1 VRRVR
6 DGKDD
11 QVSIPSSLKV
21 DIMTNT
27 PADVFLYASI
37 TAIATGLGALPFLFV
52 HKVSRQLLGY
62 SSGVAAGLMLTAS
75 FTLIFEGFDYGIQ
88 ETVLGVVLGLIFI
101 VLTNRWLDGRKNLSI
116 SNLQGADARKAIL
129 ILGVMTL
136 HSFTEGVGV
145 GVSFGGDPGLG
156 LFITAAIAVHNIPEG
171 LAISLVMIP
180 RGMRVWTTALY
191 CIFSSLPQP
200 LMAVPSY
207 IFVEIFRPFLPVG
220 LGFAGGAMIW
230 MVFSEIIPEA
240 NDKTSPHRLAA
251 VITVSVVLMLVFQEF
266 LR

>member
-1 VRRVR
+1 MPESV
-6 DGKDD
+6 
-11 QVSIPSSLKV
+11 L
-21 DIMTNT
+21 T
-27 PADVFLYASI
+27 VFLYASI
-37 TAIATGLGALPFLFV
+37 TAIATGFGAIPFFFF
-52 HKVSRQLLGY
+52 KKISRRWLGY
-62 SSGVAAGLMLTAS
+62 SNAVAAGLMLTAS
-75 FTLIFEGFDYGIQ
+75 FTLIFEGNHYGVWK
-88 ETVLGVVLGLIFI
+88 TAAGVLVGLIFI
-101 VLTNRWLDGRKNLSI
+101 LLTHSWLDGKDDLSF
-116 SNLQGADARKAIL
+116 SNLKGVDARKAIM

-145 GVSFGGDPGLG
+145 GVSFGGDEGLG
-156 LFITAAIAVHNIPEG
+156 IFITAAIALHNIPEG

-207 IFVEIFRPFLPVG
+207 MFVEAFEPFLPFG
-220 LGFAGGAMIW
+220 LGFAGGAMVW

-240 NDKTSPHRLAA
+240 NEGNCSKHIGAI
-251 VITVSVVLMLVFQEF
+251 ITVSVILMVLFQEY

>member
-1 VRRVR
+1 MSE
-6 DGKDD
+6 
-11 QVSIPSSLKV
+11 SI
-21 DIMTNT
+21 IR
-27 PADVFLYASI
+27 VFLYAML
-37 TAIATGLGALPFLFV
+37 TALATGLGALPFIFFK
-52 HKVSRQLLGY
+52 KVSREWLGY
-62 SSGVAAGLMLTAS
+62 SNAVAAGLMLTAS
-75 FTLIFEGFDYGIQ
+75 FTLIFEGLQFGLWKTVIGI
-88 ETVLGVVLGLIFI
+88 LAGLIFI
-101 VLTNRWLDGRKNLSI
+101 LFSDNWLGRQSDLSI
-116 SNLQGADARKAIL
+116 SNLKGADARKAIM

-145 GVSFGGDPGLG
+145 GVSFGEGQDLG
-156 LFITAAIAVHNIPEG
+156 LFITAAIAIHNIPEG

-200 LMAVPSY
+200 IMAVPSY
-207 IFVEIFRPFLPVG
+207 VFVETFQPFLPVG

-240 NDKTSPHRLAA
+240 NQDTSSKRIG
-251 VITVSVVLMLVFQEF
+251 VIIAISVVLMIIFQEF

>member
-1 VRRVR
+1 MSE
-6 DGKDD
+6 
-11 QVSIPSSLKV
+11 SIIK
-21 DIMTNT
+21 
-27 PADVFLYASI
+27 VFLYAML
-37 TAIATGLGALPFLFV
+37 TALATGLGALPFFFFK
-52 HKVSRQLLGY
+52 KVSREWLGY
-62 SSGVAAGLMLTAS
+62 SNAVAAGLMLTAS
-75 FTLIFEGFDYGIQ
+75 FTLIFEGLQFGLWKTVIGILAGL
-88 ETVLGVVLGLIFI
+88 VFILLSDNWLGKQG
-101 VLTNRWLDGRKNLSI
+101 DLSI
-116 SNLQGADARKAIL
+116 SNLKGSDARKAIM

-145 GVSFGGDPGLG
+145 GVSFGDGQDLG
-156 LFITAAIAVHNIPEG
+156 LFITAAIAIHNIPEG

-200 LMAVPSY
+200 IMAVPSY
-207 IFVEIFRPFLPVG
+207 VFVETFQPFLPVG

-240 NDKTSPHRLAA
+240 NQDTSSKRIG
-251 VITVSVVLMLVFQEF
+251 VIIAISVVLMIIFQEF